1 MKFKKFIRHIR
12 NYNYL
17 PLFLML
23 VLSITIHTSYA
34 QNNNGIFFQAVARDN
49 YSNPAKDRKIYVQSS
64 IIQTT
69 PSGVKVLIEE
79 HQANTDAMGV
89 FSISIGNGQRVGG
102 TSTSITTID
111 WSKGPYYL
119 NLKVAIT
126 PIGGNSSWDYTKE
139 WIDMGTTSFGAVP
152 FALYSASAAK
162 VDDKLNISDTT
173 KMLSVYAKTLS
184 VKTLETEVASKLTAA
199 DTLNMLKPYAKAA
212 YTIDSNYF
220 KIQLATKLSL
230 ADSTKTY
237 VTPTQLAA
245 KTFDTTSLSNR
256 INSKAVASD
265 VTTSLNTKL
274 NISDSTTS
282 YVTPTQLAAKTFDT
296 ISLSNRIDLKSSSNE
311 VVSSLNQKANATD
324 VNSALS
330 LKANA
335 SDLTAGLALKLD
347 ASKMGIANGVATL
360 NGSGIIP
367 SSQLPPVTLSSTNV
381 VASDADMI
389 ALSSAT
395 VGSIAIRTD
404 VNKNYVLSALPA
416 STLGNWVELLTPAA
430 PVQTVNGYTGV
441 VSISK
446 SDIGLGN
453 VDNTTDAA
461 KPVST
466 ATQAALDLKLDAS
479 KVGVASGVASLNAL
493 GKIPTDQIPAISFSS
508 VKVLSSDAEMLALSS
523 AVVGSVVIRTDL
535 NKNYVLAAANPS
547 VLSNWIQLLTPAPP
561 VQTVNGYTGNV
572 TISKADLGLSDVNNT
587 SDANKP
593 ISIAT
598 QAGLDAKANSAD
610 MTTALN
616 LKSPL
621 ASPTFTGTVSIGTT
635 HPSSS
640 AALDISSTTQGLLLP
655 RLTYLQKNAIS
666 SPEAGLLIWCS
677 DCGTNGEMQ
686 VYNGTSF
693 VNMIGNAAQF
703 ALPTINS
710 TTTASSITSSA
721 ATSGGVISS
730 DGGASITTRGVVW
743 GTSTAPTIA
752 LATKTTDGTGVGTYT
767 SSITGL
773 TSGTTYYVRAY
784 ATNSVGTRYGSEI
797 SFNTSAAVATLATTT
812 AASSIGAT
820 TAVSGGNIT
829 YNGGATVTVSG
840 IVWSTSSTPTTA
852 LATKTTNG
860 SATGTYTS
868 SITGLTPGTLYYV
881 RSYATNS
888 VGTSYGAQ
896 TSFTTLNTATIS
908 ATASVTSI
916 TSSTATSGGTITSDG
931 GATVTS
937 RGLVWGTSSGAS
949 TYSVTSGTGTGT
961 FTSSLTGLSPA
972 TTYYVRSFATNSI
985 GTSYGAETSFTSLAI
1000 APTVS
1005 ATATVT
1011 SITGSTATSG
1021 GTITSDGGATVTS
1034 RGLVWGTTTGS
1045 STYSVTSGSGTG
1057 TFTSSLTGLSPATT
1071 YYVRSFATNS
1081 VGTVYGAE
1089 VSFTTATTATLS
1101 STISSTITSSTAIL
1115 GGVLSSTGGATTTIG
1130 IRYSTDI
1137 NFGTYSTTIIN
1148 ANASAGT
1155 YTTTITGLSS
1165 LTTYYAKA
1173 YATNTVGTTLADA
1186 ISFSTPAPPITVGSS
1201 YGGGIVFYILQSG
1214 DNGYDPNV
1222 QHGLIATTS
1231 DQSVGNAPWSKNT
1244 TFIGGT
1250 SLSIGSGSANTTRII
1265 TSQGNSGTYAAKIA
1279 RDFVSNGYSD
1289 WYLPS
1294 HDEMKKLIA
1303 QRATVGGFGSNTYY
1317 WTSSECTTNPG
1328 QSDFVT
1334 YANTAWIQLNPSTGS
1349 IPVPNE
1355 AGKTYTNTAVRPIR
1369 SF

>member
-1 MKFKKFIRHIR
+1 M
-12 NYNYL
+12 
-17 PLFLML
+17 LFR
-23 VLSITIHTSYA
+23 S
-34 QNNNGIFFQAVARDN
+34 
-49 YSNPAKDRKIYVQSS
+49 
-64 IIQTT
+64 
-69 PSGVKVLIEE
+69 
-79 HQANTDAMGV
+79 
-89 FSISIGNGQRVGG
+89 
-102 TSTSITTID
+102 
-111 WSKGPYYL
+111 
-119 NLKVAIT
+119 
-126 PIGGNSSWDYTKE
+126 
-139 WIDMGTTSFGAVP
+139 
-152 FALYSASAAK
+152 
-162 VDDKLNISDTT
+162 
-173 KMLSVYAKTLS
+173 
-184 VKTLETEVASKLTAA
+184 
-199 DTLNMLKPYAKAA
+199 A

-220 KIQLATKLSL
+220 KTQLATKLTL

-256 INSKAVASD
+256 INLKAIASE
-265 VTTSLNTKL
+265 VSTSLNTKL
-274 NISDSTTS
+274 NIADSTTS

-508 VKVLSSDAEMLALSS
+508 VKVLSSDADMLALSS

-572 TISKADLGLSDVNNT
+572 TISKADLGLSDINNT

-784 ATNSVGTRYGSEI
+784 ATNSVGTKYGSEI

-937 RGLVWGTSSGAS
+937 RGLVWGT
-949 TYSVTSGTGTGT
+949 
-961 FTSSLTGLSPA
+961 
-972 TTYYVRSFATNSI
+972 
-985 GTSYGAETSFTSLAI
+985 
-1000 APTVS
+1000 
-1005 ATATVT
+1005 
-1011 SITGSTATSG
+1011 
-1021 GTITSDGGATVTS
+1021 
-1034 RGLVWGTTTGS
+1034 TTGS

-1057 TFTSSLTGLSPATT
+1057 TYTSSLTGLSPATL

-1081 VGTVYGAE
+1081 IGTSYGAE

-1101 STISSTITSSTAIL
+1101 STISSTITSSSAIL
-1115 GGVLSSTGGATTTIG
+1115 EIG
-1130 IRYSTDI
+1130 
-1137 NFGTYSTTIIN
+1137 
-1148 ANASAGT
+1148 
-1155 YTTTITGLSS
+1155 
-1165 LTTYYAKA
+1165 
-1173 YATNTVGTTLADA
+1173 
-1186 ISFSTPAPPITVGSS
+1186 
-1201 YGGGIVFYILQSG
+1201 
-1214 DNGYDPNV
+1214 
-1222 QHGLIATTS
+1222 
-1231 DQSVGNAPWSKNT
+1231 
-1244 TFIGGT
+1244 
-1250 SLSIGSGSANTTRII
+1250 
-1265 TSQGNSGTYAAKIA
+1265 
-1279 RDFVSNGYSD
+1279 
-1289 WYLPS
+1289 
-1294 HDEMKKLIA
+1294 
-1303 QRATVGGFGSNTYY
+1303 RAHV
-1317 WTSSECTTNPG
+1317 
-1328 QSDFVT
+1328 
-1334 YANTAWIQLNPSTGS
+1334 
-1349 IPVPNE
+1349 
-1355 AGKTYTNTAVRPIR
+1355 
-1369 SF
+1369 